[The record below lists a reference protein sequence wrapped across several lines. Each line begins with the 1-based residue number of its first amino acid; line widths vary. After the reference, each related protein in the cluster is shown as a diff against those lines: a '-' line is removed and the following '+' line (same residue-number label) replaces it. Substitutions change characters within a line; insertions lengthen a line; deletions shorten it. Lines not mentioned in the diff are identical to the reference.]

1 MAALDWQGL
10 LRVGL
15 RRLPPDQFWDLTPY
29 ELRLVLGL
37 EQPAA
42 TMDRNRLSALMRD
55 FPDAVSADATSPT

>member
-10 LRVGL
+10 LRAGL

-29 ELRLVLGL
+29 ELRLMLGL

-55 FPDAVSADATSPT
+55 FPDVTSSAVTSQE